1 VAAYPLPIPEKSDLE
16 ILAATSEG
24 AASVST
30 QLQILLI
37 KNDGQS

>member
-1 VAAYPLPIPEKSDLE
+1 LPLPEKSDVDV
-16 ILAATSEG
+16 AATATAG
-24 AASVST
+24 ASYVTT